1 MTPIVL
7 DRASATALYRQ
18 IEDQLRGAILSGR
31 LRPGTRLPGVRTL
44 AAELGVARI
53 TVVQAYDQLASEGYL
68 VGRVGFG
75 TIVSQELP
83 DRALRVDDRPAALR
97 LVSAGGGTPAHGAGR
112 VASRAATSPAPER
125 AAGDRR
131 PWRRERHDDAGPPRF
146 PEANPWVPA
155 PESVAARPGEELPYD
170 FGQWRISIE
179 AFPIDLWERL
189 LRSAW
194 RDLSGGPSGTSLSS
208 PPLGDPE
215 LRETLAGYLG
225 AARSVSAQTDRVV
238 ITTGIETSTILCSRV
253 WLGAARKAALEDPT
267 NLLMR
272 RAIAV
277 SGTELLPV
285 PVDSDGLRVDRM
297 PPTATLVAVSPSW
310 QFPMGGTMPMHRRLA
325 LLDWAA
331 RAGALVLENDHSG
344 EFRYQ
349 GPPLPSLQG
358 LDRDGRVLYM
368 NSFNRLMPVGF
379 HLGFIVLPEPLV
391 GGFMGM
397 AEAVGH
403 APSAL
408 EQRTLA
414 RFVADGHYD
423 RYLRRV
429 RGVLASRQGILIDAL
444 RRHFGTA
451 ARVAPADG
459 GMHLVV
465 SLDERFGSASS
476 VAERARSVGVGIA
489 TTESFRLRPGKDRE
503 LVLFYSTL
511 DEERIVEGVRRLAR
525 ALSSRNVAHAPA
537 SEGPGVTAGRAS
549 SRPASGG
556 GAIADRV
563 VRSGG
568 FGPGLRH
575 PGRRPARRAGS
586 QAARPRLTFREAD
599 QSRVAESAKNT
610 SAGSA
615 ATRPARVTTA
625 GPPVVLLSTR

>member
-1 MTPIVL
+1 MMTPIVL
-7 DRASATALYRQ
+7 ERASATPLYRQ
-18 IEDQLRGAILSGR
+18 IEDQLRSAILSGR
-31 LRPGTRLPGVRTL
+31 LRPGTQLPGVRTL
-44 AAELGVARI
+44 AAQLGVARI
-53 TVVQAYDQLASEGYL
+53 TVVQAYDQLASEGYVL
-68 VGRVGFG
+68 GRVGFG
-75 TIVSQELP
+75 TIVCQESP

-97 LVSAGGGTPAHGAGR
+97 LVSAAGGARSPRAHRSPREHAALPALSR
-112 VASRAATSPAPER
+112 VATAAQSRRAATVDELA
-125 AAGDRR
+125 
-131 PWRRERHDDAGPPRF
+131 HPRF
-146 PEANPWVPA
+146 PAANPWVPA
-155 PESVAARPGEELPYD
+155 PESVAARPGDELPYD
-170 FGQWRISIE
+170 FGQWRISMG

-194 RDLSGGPSGTSLSS
+194 RDISGGPSGTSLGS

-225 AARSVSAQTDRVV
+225 AARSVTAQADRVV

-253 WLGAARKAALEDPT
+253 WLGAGRKAVLEDPT

-277 SGTELLPV
+277 SGTELTPV
-285 PVDSDGLRVDRM
+285 PVDADGLRVDRM
-297 PPTATLVAVSPSW
+297 PAAATLVAVSPSW

-331 RAGALVLENDHSG
+331 RSGALVLENDHSG

-391 GGFMGM
+391 EGFMGM

-403 APSAL
+403 APSSL
-408 EQRTLA
+408 EQRALA

-429 RGVLASRQGILIDAL
+429 RGVLADRQAILIGAL
-444 RRHFGTA
+444 RQHFGSAVT
-451 ARVAPADG
+451 VAPADG

-465 SLDERFGSASS
+465 TLDERFGPASE
-476 VAERARSVGVGIA
+476 VAERARAAGVGVA
-489 TTESFRLRPGKDRE
+489 TVGRFRITPGRDRD

-511 DEERIVEGVRRLAR
+511 DEARIVEGVRRLAR
-525 ALSSRNVAHAPA
+525 ILFSRDAADASADKAGNRASGRDVPRPSA
-537 SEGPGVTAGRAS
+537 SEP
-549 SRPASGG
+549 
-556 GAIADRV
+556 
-563 VRSGG
+563 
-568 FGPGLRH
+568 
-575 PGRRPARRAGS
+575 RAGG
-586 QAARPRLTFREAD
+586 
-599 QSRVAESAKNT
+599 T
-610 SAGSA
+610 SAMSGSA
-615 ATRPARVTTA
+615 PRFSVVSRGGRSHPA
-625 GPPVVLLSTR
+625 